1 MNTPTKTARYFL
13 VAEIKHADDG
23 TAIPARYV
31 TEPCPLDDAKRVRN
45 ALGDKYGIFEHV
57 IYGEVDHDA

>member
-1 MNTPTKTARYFL
+1 MNTPTKTTRYL

-45 ALGDKYGIFEHV
+45 ALGDKYAIFEV
-57 IYGEVDHDA
+57 TTYGEVNHAH